1 MSAADLRVHLSRL
14 GAERL
19 DAADAGLD
27 ANAAYMDS
35 LEDDLA
41 DARHA
46 YIVAALTEIA
56 TLRAELGGPLS
67 G

>member
-35 LEDDLA
+35 LEGDLA

-56 TLRAELGGPLS
+56 TLRAELGGPLN